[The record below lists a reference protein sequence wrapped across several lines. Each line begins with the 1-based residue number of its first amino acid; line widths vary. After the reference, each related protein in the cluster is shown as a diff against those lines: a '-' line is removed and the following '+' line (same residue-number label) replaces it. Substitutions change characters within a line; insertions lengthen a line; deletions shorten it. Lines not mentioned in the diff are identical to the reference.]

1 MKNER
6 TKKEMKTHKLSILI
20 VITAIAVNII
30 STLCGIFI
38 WQCEDMLPTSKYSF
52 TCIILGAVG
61 FSVYFFLRLFQSN
74 EAEKNQDIIDKKD
87 ELINTLSKQIAD
99 KDSRISEL
107 VVEVFSKKDLSED
120 ILKLQNKC
128 EALENYR
135 SSFPYKIAEGYV
147 IYNIIRLELTATYS
161 KWLIVGIF
169 EDDLWSYPIMRPAEQ
184 KYKEMLRLISSTK
197 EPEDIK
203 ELEQSENLFWE

>member
-1 MKNER
+1 
-6 TKKEMKTHKLSILI
+6 MKTPKLSILAI
-20 VITAIAVNII
+20 ITAIAVNII
-30 STLCGIFI
+30 STLCGIVI
-38 WQCEDMLPTSKYSF
+38 WQCDDMLPTSKYSF
-52 TCIILGAVG
+52 TCIILGVVG
-61 FSVYFFLRLFQSN
+61 VSVYFFIRLLQSN
-74 EAEKNQDIIDKKD
+74 EANKNLSIIEKKD

-107 VVEVFSKKDLSED
+107 VAEVVSKKDLPED
-120 ILKLQNKC
+120 IKNLQSKC

-135 SSFPYKIAEGYV
+135 SSFPYKVAEGYV

-169 EDDLWSYPIMRPAEQ
+169 EEELWSYPIMRPAEQ
-184 KYKEMLRLISSTK
+184 KYKEMLRLVSSTN
-197 EPEDIK
+197 EPEDLK

>member
-1 MKNER
+1 
-6 TKKEMKTHKLSILI
+6 MKTPKLSILAI
-20 VITAIAVNII
+20 ITAIAVNII
-30 STLCGIFI
+30 STLCGIFV
-38 WQCEDMLPTSKYSF
+38 WQCDDMLPTSKYSF
-52 TCIILGAVG
+52 TCIILGVVG
-61 FSVYFFLRLFQSN
+61 VSVYFFIRLLQSN
-74 EAEKNQDIIDKKD
+74 EANKNLSIIEKKD

-107 VVEVFSKKDLSED
+107 VTEVISKKDLPED
-120 ILKLQNKC
+120 IKNLQRKC

-135 SSFPYKIAEGYV
+135 SSFPYKVAEGYV

-169 EDDLWSYPIMRPAEQ
+169 EEELWSYPIMRPAEQ
-184 KYKEMLRLISSTK
+184 KYKEMLRLVSSTK
-197 EPEDIK
+197 EPEDLK

>member
-1 MKNER
+1 
-6 TKKEMKTHKLSILI
+6 MKTPKLSILAI
-20 VITAIAVNII
+20 ITAIAVNII

-38 WQCEDMLPTSKYSF
+38 WQCDDMLPTSKYSF
-52 TCIILGAVG
+52 TCIILGVVG
-61 FSVYFFLRLFQSN
+61 VSVYFFIRLLQSN
-74 EAEKNQDIIDKKD
+74 EANKNLSIIEKKD

-107 VVEVFSKKDLSED
+107 VAEVISKKDLPED
-120 ILKLQNKC
+120 IKNLQSKC
-128 EALENYR
+128 EALDNYR
-135 SSFPYKIAEGYV
+135 SSFPYKVAEGYV

-169 EDDLWSYPIMRPAEQ
+169 EEELWSYPIMRPAEQ
-184 KYKEMLRLISSTK
+184 KYKEMLRLVSSTK
-197 EPEDIK
+197 EPEDLK

>member
-1 MKNER
+1 
-6 TKKEMKTHKLSILI
+6 MKTPKLSILI

-52 TCIILGAVG
+52 TCIILGVVG
-61 FSVYFFLRLFQSN
+61 VSVYFLIRLFQYN
-74 EAEKNQDIIDKKD
+74 EAEKNQDVTQKKD
-87 ELINTLSKQIAD
+87 DLINTLTAQIAD
-99 KDSRISEL
+99 KDKRISEL
-107 VVEVFSKKDLSED
+107 VAENFAKKDLPED
-120 ILKLQNKC
+120 IKNLQNKC

-135 SSFPYKIAEGYV
+135 SSFPYKVADGYV

-169 EDDLWSYPIMRPAEQ
+169 EEELWSYPIMRPAEQ
-184 KYKEMLRLISSTK
+184 KYKEMLRLVSSTK

>member
-1 MKNER
+1 
-6 TKKEMKTHKLSILI
+6 MKTPKLSVLAI
-20 VITAIAVNII
+20 ITAIAVNII

-52 TCIILGAVG
+52 TCIVLGVVG
-61 FSVYFFLRLFQSN
+61 VSVYFFIRLLQSN
-74 EAEKNQDIIDKKD
+74 EANKNLSIIEKKD

-107 VVEVFSKKDLSED
+107 VAEVFSKKDLPED
-120 ILKLQNKC
+120 IKNLQNKC
-128 EALENYR
+128 EALENFR

-169 EDDLWSYPIMRPAEQ
+169 EEELWSYPIMRPAEQ

-197 EPEDIK
+197 EPDDLK

>member
-1 MKNER
+1 
-6 TKKEMKTHKLSILI
+6 MKTPKLSILAI
-20 VITAIAVNII
+20 ITAIAVNII

-38 WQCEDMLPTSKYSF
+38 WQYDDMLPTSKYSF
-52 TCIILGAVG
+52 TCIILGVVG
-61 FSVYFFLRLFQSN
+61 VSVYFFIRLLQSN
-74 EAEKNQDIIDKKD
+74 EANKNLSIIEKKD
-87 ELINTLSKQIAD
+87 ELINTLSKQIED

-107 VVEVFSKKDLSED
+107 VAEVVSKKDLPED
-120 ILKLQNKC
+120 IKNLQSKC

-135 SSFPYKIAEGYV
+135 SSFPYKVAEGYV

-169 EDDLWSYPIMRPAEQ
+169 EEELWSYPIMRPSEQ
-184 KYKEMLRLISSTK
+184 KYKEMLRLVSSTK
-197 EPEDIK
+197 EPEDLK

>member
-1 MKNER
+1 
-6 TKKEMKTHKLSILI
+6 MKTPKLSILAI
-20 VITAIAVNII
+20 ITAIAVNII

-38 WQCEDMLPTSKYSF
+38 WQCDDMLPTSKYSF
-52 TCIILGAVG
+52 TCIILGVVG
-61 FSVYFFLRLFQSN
+61 VSVYFFIRLLQSN
-74 EAEKNQDIIDKKD
+74 EANKNLSIIEKKD

-99 KDSRISEL
+99 KDNRISEL
-107 VVEVFSKKDLSED
+107 VAEVISKKDLPED
-120 ILKLQNKC
+120 IKNLQSKC

-135 SSFPYKIAEGYV
+135 SSFPYKVAEGYV

-169 EDDLWSYPIMRPAEQ
+169 EEELWSYPIMRPAEQ
-184 KYKEMLRLISSTK
+184 KYKEMLRLVSSTK
-197 EPEDIK
+197 EPEDLK

>member
-1 MKNER
+1 
-6 TKKEMKTHKLSILI
+6 MKTPKLSILAI
-20 VITAIAVNII
+20 ITAIAVNII

-38 WQCEDMLPTSKYSF
+38 WQCDDMLPTSKYSF
-52 TCIILGAVG
+52 TCIILGVVG
-61 FSVYFFLRLFQSN
+61 VSVYFFIRLLQSN
-74 EAEKNQDIIDKKD
+74 EANKNLSIIEKKD

-107 VVEVFSKKDLSED
+107 VAEVVSKKDLPED
-120 ILKLQNKC
+120 IKNLQSKC
-128 EALENYR
+128 EALDNYR
-135 SSFPYKIAEGYV
+135 SSFPYKVAEGYV

-169 EDDLWSYPIMRPAEQ
+169 EEELWSYPIMRPAEQ
-184 KYKEMLRLISSTK
+184 KYKEMLRLVSSTK
-197 EPEDIK
+197 EPEDLK

>member
-1 MKNER
+1 M
-6 TKKEMKTHKLSILI
+6 
-20 VITAIAVNII
+20 
-30 STLCGIFI
+30 
-38 WQCEDMLPTSKYSF
+38 
-52 TCIILGAVG
+52 
-61 FSVYFFLRLFQSN
+61 QSN
-74 EAEKNQDIIDKKD
+74 EANKNLSIIEKKD

-107 VVEVFSKKDLSED
+107 VAEVVSKKDLPED
-120 ILKLQNKC
+120 IKNLQSKC

-135 SSFPYKIAEGYV
+135 SSFPYKVAEGYV

-169 EDDLWSYPIMRPAEQ
+169 EEELWSYPIMRPAEQ
-184 KYKEMLRLISSTK
+184 KYKEMLRLVSSTK
-197 EPEDIK
+197 EPEDLK

>member
-1 MKNER
+1 
-6 TKKEMKTHKLSILI
+6 MKTPKLSILAI
-20 VITAIAVNII
+20 ITAIAVNII

-38 WQCEDMLPTSKYSF
+38 WQCDDMLPTSKYSF
-52 TCIILGAVG
+52 TCIILGVVG
-61 FSVYFFLRLFQSN
+61 VSVYFFIRLLQSN
-74 EAEKNQDIIDKKD
+74 EANKNLSIIEKKD

-107 VVEVFSKKDLSED
+107 VTEVISKKDLPED
-120 ILKLQNKC
+120 IKNLQRKC

-135 SSFPYKIAEGYV
+135 SSFPYKVAEGYV

-169 EDDLWSYPIMRPAEQ
+169 EEELWSYPIMRPAEQ
-184 KYKEMLRLISSTK
+184 KYKEMLRLVSSTK
-197 EPEDIK
+197 EPEDLK

>member
-1 MKNER
+1 
-6 TKKEMKTHKLSILI
+6 MKTPKLSILAI
-20 VITAIAVNII
+20 ITAIAVNII

-38 WQCEDMLPTSKYSF
+38 WQCDDMLPTSKYSF
-52 TCIILGAVG
+52 TCIILGVVG
-61 FSVYFFLRLFQSN
+61 VSVYFFIRLLQSN
-74 EAEKNQDIIDKKD
+74 EANKNLSIIEKKD
-87 ELINTLSKQIAD
+87 ELINTLSKQIED

-107 VVEVFSKKDLSED
+107 VAEVVSKKDLPED
-120 ILKLQNKC
+120 IKNLQSKC

-135 SSFPYKIAEGYV
+135 SSFPYKVAEGYV

-169 EDDLWSYPIMRPAEQ
+169 EEELWSYPIMRPAEQ
-184 KYKEMLRLISSTK
+184 KYKEMLRLVSSTK
-197 EPEDIK
+197 EPEDLK

>member
-1 MKNER
+1 
-6 TKKEMKTHKLSILI
+6 MKTPKLSILAI
-20 VITAIAVNII
+20 ITAIAVNII

-38 WQCEDMLPTSKYSF
+38 WQYDDMLPTSKYSF
-52 TCIILGAVG
+52 TCIILGVVG
-61 FSVYFFLRLFQSN
+61 VSVYFFIRLLQSN
-74 EAEKNQDIIDKKD
+74 EANKNLSIIEKKD

-107 VVEVFSKKDLSED
+107 VAEVISKKDLPED
-120 ILKLQNKC
+120 IKNLQSKC

-135 SSFPYKIAEGYV
+135 SSFPYKVAEGYV

-169 EDDLWSYPIMRPAEQ
+169 EEELWSYPIMRPAEQ
-184 KYKEMLRLISSTK
+184 KYKEMLRLVSSTK
-197 EPEDIK
+197 EPEDLK

>member
-1 MKNER
+1 
-6 TKKEMKTHKLSILI
+6 MKTPKLSILAI
-20 VITAIAVNII
+20 ITAIAVNII
-30 STLCGIFI
+30 STLCGIFV
-38 WQCEDMLPTSKYSF
+38 WQCDDMLPTSKYSF
-52 TCIILGAVG
+52 TCIILGVVG
-61 FSVYFFLRLFQSN
+61 VSVYFFIRLLQSN
-74 EAEKNQDIIDKKD
+74 ETNKNLSIIEKKD

-107 VVEVFSKKDLSED
+107 VAEVISKKDLPED
-120 ILKLQNKC
+120 IKNLQSKC

-135 SSFPYKIAEGYV
+135 SSFPYKVAEGYV

-169 EDDLWSYPIMRPAEQ
+169 EEELWSYPIMRPAEQ
-184 KYKEMLRLISSTK
+184 KYKEMLRLVSSTK
-197 EPEDIK
+197 EPEDLK

>member
-1 MKNER
+1 
-6 TKKEMKTHKLSILI
+6 MKTPKLSIFAI
-20 VITAIAVNII
+20 ITAIAVNII

-38 WQCEDMLPTSKYSF
+38 WQCDDMLPTSKYSF
-52 TCIILGAVG
+52 TCIILGVVG
-61 FSVYFFLRLFQSN
+61 VSVYFFIRLLQSN
-74 EAEKNQDIIDKKD
+74 EANKNLSIIEKKD

-107 VVEVFSKKDLSED
+107 VAEVVSKKDLPED
-120 ILKLQNKC
+120 IKNLQSKC

-135 SSFPYKIAEGYV
+135 SSFPYKVAEGYV

-169 EDDLWSYPIMRPAEQ
+169 EEELWSYPIMRPAEQ
-184 KYKEMLRLISSTK
+184 KYKEMLRLVSSTK
-197 EPEDIK
+197 EPEDLK

>member
-1 MKNER
+1 
-6 TKKEMKTHKLSILI
+6 MKTPKLSILAI
-20 VITAIAVNII
+20 ITAIAVNII
-30 STLCGIFI
+30 STLCGIFV
-38 WQCEDMLPTSKYSF
+38 WQCDDMLPTSKYSF
-52 TCIILGAVG
+52 TCIILGVVG
-61 FSVYFFLRLFQSN
+61 VSVYFFIRLLQSN
-74 EAEKNQDIIDKKD
+74 EANKNLSIIEKKD

-107 VVEVFSKKDLSED
+107 VAEVFSKNDLPED
-120 ILKLQNKC
+120 LKNLQSKC

-135 SSFPYKIAEGYV
+135 SSFPYKVAEGYV

-169 EDDLWSYPIMRPAEQ
+169 EEELWSYPIMRPAEQ
-184 KYKEMLRLISSTK
+184 KYKEMLRLVSSTK
-197 EPEDIK
+197 EPEDLK

>member
-1 MKNER
+1 
-6 TKKEMKTHKLSILI
+6 MKTPKLSILAI
-20 VITAIAVNII
+20 FTAVAVNII

-38 WQCEDMLPTSKYSF
+38 WQYDDMLPTSKYSF
-52 TCIILGAVG
+52 TCIILGVVG
-61 FSVYFFLRLFQSN
+61 VSVYFFIRFLQSN
-74 EAEKNQDIIDKKD
+74 EANKSLSIIEKKD

-99 KDSRISEL
+99 KDNRISEL
-107 VVEVFSKKDLSED
+107 VAEVISKKDLPED
-120 ILKLQNKC
+120 IKNLQSKC

-135 SSFPYKIAEGYV
+135 SSFPYKVAEGYV

-169 EDDLWSYPIMRPAEQ
+169 EEELWSYPIMRPAEQ
-184 KYKEMLRLISSTK
+184 KYKEMLRLVSSTK
-197 EPEDIK
+197 EPEDLK

>member
-1 MKNER
+1 
-6 TKKEMKTHKLSILI
+6 MKTPKLSILAI
-20 VITAIAVNII
+20 ITAIAVNII
-30 STLCGIFI
+30 STLCGIFV
-38 WQCEDMLPTSKYSF
+38 WQCDDILPTSKYSF
-52 TCIILGAVG
+52 TCIILGVVG
-61 FSVYFFLRLFQSN
+61 VSVYFFIRLLQSN
-74 EAEKNQDIIDKKD
+74 EANKNLSIIEKKD

-107 VVEVFSKKDLSED
+107 VAEVISKKDLPED
-120 ILKLQNKC
+120 IKNLQSKC

-135 SSFPYKIAEGYV
+135 SSFPYKVAEGYV

-169 EDDLWSYPIMRPAEQ
+169 EEELWSYPIMRPAEQ
-184 KYKEMLRLISSTK
+184 KYKEMLRLVSSTK
-197 EPEDIK
+197 EPEDLK

>member
-1 MKNER
+1 
-6 TKKEMKTHKLSILI
+6 MKTPKLSIFAI
-20 VITAIAVNII
+20 ITAIAVNII

-38 WQCEDMLPTSKYSF
+38 WQCDDILPTSKYSF
-52 TCIILGAVG
+52 TCIILGVVG
-61 FSVYFFLRLFQSN
+61 VSVYFFIRLLQSN
-74 EAEKNQDIIDKKD
+74 EANKNLSIIEKKD
-87 ELINTLSKQIAD
+87 DLINTLSKQIAD

-107 VVEVFSKKDLSED
+107 VAEVVSKKDLPED
-120 ILKLQNKC
+120 IKNLQNKC

-135 SSFPYKIAEGYV
+135 SSFPYKVAEGYV

-169 EDDLWSYPIMRPAEQ
+169 EEELWSFPIMRPAEQ

-197 EPEDIK
+197 EPDDLK

>member
-1 MKNER
+1 
-6 TKKEMKTHKLSILI
+6 MKTPKLSIFAI
-20 VITAIAVNII
+20 ITAIAVNII
-30 STLCGIFI
+30 STLCGIFV
-38 WQCEDMLPTSKYSF
+38 WQCDDMLPTSKYSF
-52 TCIILGAVG
+52 TCIILGVVG
-61 FSVYFFLRLFQSN
+61 VSVYFFIRLLQSN
-74 EAEKNQDIIDKKD
+74 EANKNLSIIEKKD

-107 VVEVFSKKDLSED
+107 VAEVISKKDLPED
-120 ILKLQNKC
+120 IKNLQSKC

-135 SSFPYKIAEGYV
+135 SSFPYKVAEGYV

-169 EDDLWSYPIMRPAEQ
+169 EEELWSYPIMRPAEQ
-184 KYKEMLRLISSTK
+184 KYKEMLRLVSSTK
-197 EPEDIK
+197 EPEDLK